1 MIVGGGLIVTMDPG
15 LRLLDPGW
23 LRIDGPHIRE
33 VSNEPLVPSPD
44 EEVLET
50 GGMVVLPGFVN
61 THTHLFQTLLRAVY
75 DQRPLSTYLS
85 KIYGCGLELTYED
98 CRIAALAGSAEAI
111 CSGVTTLVDHH
122 FLNRRNELV
131 TGTIDGLLASGVR
144 AVVARTVMDI
154 GDGLPDAIKE
164 PPDRAMADV
173 DELITA
179 YRDEEAEGRLLV
191 MTGPNTPGINASD
204 QACRVTMEYG
214 RDRGRRLSAHV
225 AEYYGVRE
233 TVARDHGVD
242 GVVRW
247 LHKLGVLSEF
257 LLSVHTVQVDD
268 DEVRLLADHGVAV
281 SHNPVSNL
289 LCGDRNAPIDV
300 MRGTG
305 VPVGVGTDGAANN
318 HGQGVLDAVRITRL
332 LQRSRPEPFAITAED
347 GLRMATIEGARALGL
362 DHLIGSI
369 EVGKRADLAILS
381 LREPH
386 LVPFQHPVAHLANF
400 AKGSDVRNV
409 LVDGRIVLRD
419 QQLQTVDI
427 AELLARTDE
436 AGRSL
441 VGRLG

>member
-1 MIVGGGLIVTMDPG
+1 
-15 LRLLDPGW
+15 
-23 LRIDGPHIRE
+23 
-33 VSNEPLVPSPD
+33 
-44 EEVLET
+44 
-50 GGMVVLPGFVN
+50 
-61 THTHLFQTLLRAVY
+61 
-75 DQRPLSTYLS
+75 
-85 KIYGCGLELTYED
+85 
-98 CRIAALAGSAEAI
+98 
-111 CSGVTTLVDHH
+111 
-122 FLNRRNELV
+122 
-131 TGTIDGLLASGVR
+131 
-144 AVVARTVMDI
+144 
-154 GDGLPDAIKE
+154 
-164 PPDRAMADV
+164 MADV

-233 TVARDHGVD
+233 KVARDYGID

-247 LHKLGVLSEF
+247 LHKLGVLDEI

-289 LCGDRNAPIDV
+289 LCGDGNAPVDV

-305 VPVGVGTDGAANN
+305 IPVGVGTDGAANN
-318 HGQGVLDAVRITRL
+318 HGQGVLDAVCITRL

-419 QQLQTVDI
+419 RQLQTVDI